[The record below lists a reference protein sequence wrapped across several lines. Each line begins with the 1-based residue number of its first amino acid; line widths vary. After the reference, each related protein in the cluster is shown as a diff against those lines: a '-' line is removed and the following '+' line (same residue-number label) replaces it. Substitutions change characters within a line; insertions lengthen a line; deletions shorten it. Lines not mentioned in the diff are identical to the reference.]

1 MIRFLFSQKF
11 YIKKRLSYLPYLDY
25 ASRNTKQIIL
35 YGMKW
40 AITCLWSGKQDAIF
54 SCCWCIRCLWR
65 QICVYVFMYVCECVH
80 VGYKN
85 FLALLIC
92 LACSV
97 LIFLSSFLVFS
108 CRWNLFCSFFFSL
121 CFLYHLL
128 LLSSISKFKQ
138 PMTYIWKGRRK
149 EKRGELNIY
158 FCW

>member
-1 MIRFLFSQKF
+1 MIRFLFSQNF

-80 VGYKN
+80 LGYKN
-85 FLALLIC
+85 FLAPLIC

-97 LIFLSSFLVFS
+97 LIFLSSFLVLS
-108 CRWNLFCSFFFSL
+108 CRWNLLFFPSF
-121 CFLYHLL
+121 
-128 LLSSISKFKQ
+128 SSSVSCLIFYYSRQF
-138 PMTYIWKGRRK
+138 PNSNSPWPTFGK
-149 EKRGELNIY
+149 EGEKKNVES
-158 FCW
+158 